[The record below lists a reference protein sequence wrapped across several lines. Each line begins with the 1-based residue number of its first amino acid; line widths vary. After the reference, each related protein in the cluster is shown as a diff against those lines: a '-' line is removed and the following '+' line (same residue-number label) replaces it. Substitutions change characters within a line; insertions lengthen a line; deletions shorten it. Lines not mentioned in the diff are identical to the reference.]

1 MDQYNIHDYTSKLH
15 VNYDRYIYLKIIIR
29 KLNFMIL
36 SLHKVSSISYINNIY
51 LWIINYLNESKN
63 LYLVMSKLTLVRTLY
78 LII

>member
-1 MDQYNIHDYTSKLH
+1 MGQYNIHDYTSKLL
-15 VNYDRYIYLKIIIR
+15 VNYDRYIYLKIIVR

-63 LYLVMSKLTLVRTLY
+63 LYLVMSKLTLVRTL
-78 LII
+78 

>member
-1 MDQYNIHDYTSKLH
+1 MGQYNIHDYTSKLH
-15 VNYDRYIYLKIIIR
+15 VNYDRYIYLKIIVR

-63 LYLVMSKLTLVRTLY
+63 LYLVMSKLTLVRTL
-78 LII
+78 